1 VGITFSDFCVRVRS
15 ELLKQRI
22 GDVATELGLSHKYLI
37 DSELK
42 ESTLVHVINDDIR
55 RPSFVS
61 SIENY
66 LNSYLAKFGFIH
78 IMFFLDPGNPT
89 SPYCVFILYG
99 FYFPLIPIDIHTE
112 N

>member
-42 ESTLVHVINDDIR
+42 DSTLVHVIKDDIR

-89 SPYCVFILYG
+89 SLTASLYCTGFIFL
-99 FYFPLIPIDIHTE
+99 
-112 N
+112 